1 MKYQDKSLKYFIDTL
16 AAKTPTPGGGSVAAT
31 LGALGCGLLC
41 MVANYTLSSK
51 GFNGYKE
58 RAQKA
63 LKKSDDLRK
72 KLTDLI
78 DKDIIAY
85 EALSKSFKANKDNP
99 AKLQTSYK
107 RAATPPFKMCGYIY
121 KAALSALEL
130 SYVSTKYLIS
140 DLAVA
145 INTLDAAFEA
155 ALVNVN
161 INVKYIKDKKFIIE
175 KTQICTELHKDIKR
189 LKRQVLSNT
198 RERMHS

>member
-1 MKYQDKSLKYFIDTL
+1 MRYQDKSLKYFIDKL

-58 RAQKA
+58 RAKGA

-72 KLTDLI
+72 KLTELI

-85 EALSKSFKANKDNP
+85 EALSKSFKVNKDNP

-107 RAATPPFKMCGYIY
+107 RASTPPFKMCAYVY
-121 KAALSALEL
+121 KAAMSALEL
-130 SYVSTKYLIS
+130 SYVSSKYIIS
-140 DLAVA
+140 DLDVA

-161 INVKYIKDKKFIIE
+161 INLKYIKDKKFITE
-175 KTQICTELHKDIKR
+175 KTYKCTELHRDIKR

>member
-85 EALSKSFKANKDNP
+85 EALSK
-99 AKLQTSYK
+99 
-107 RAATPPFKMCGYIY
+107 
-121 KAALSALEL
+121 
-130 SYVSTKYLIS
+130 
-140 DLAVA
+140 
-145 INTLDAAFEA
+145 
-155 ALVNVN
+155 
-161 INVKYIKDKKFIIE
+161 
-175 KTQICTELHKDIKR
+175 
-189 LKRQVLSNT
+189 
-198 RERMHS
+198 

>member
-1 MKYQDKSLKYFIDTL
+1 MKYQDKSLKYFIDKL

-58 RAQKA
+58 RAKGA

-72 KLTDLI
+72 KLTELI

-85 EALSKSFKANKDNP
+85 EALSKSFKVNKDNP

-107 RAATPPFKMCGYIY
+107 RASAPPFKMCGYIY
-121 KAALSALEL
+121 KAAMSALEL
-130 SYVSTKYLIS
+130 SYVSSKYIIS

-145 INTLDAAFEA
+145 MSTLDAAFEA

-161 INVKYIKDKKFIIE
+161 INLKYIKDKKFIIE
-175 KTQICTELHKDIKR
+175 KTHRCTELHRDIKR
-189 LKRQVLSNT
+189 LKTQVLSNT